1 MSSER
6 GVDRDRESAVKG
18 HIDFEYDST
27 NDVVIATPHWLI
39 EDESDVQE
47 WYAQYERYFRRF
59 GRKVDAVMVLDDF
72 EIKTAIGP
80 RWGEAR
86 ARLLNT
92 FTVRSFR
99 VHATAKVQTFTNTS
113 GARYNAATQEA
124 PTVADAIE
132 GIKAARR
139 AEQRSS

>member
-1 MSSER
+1 MPSEWGFGWDR
-6 GVDRDRESAVKG
+6 GSAVKG

-47 WYAQYERYFRRF
+47 WFSQYERYFRRF

-72 EIKTAIGP
+72 EIKVAIGP

-86 ARLLNT
+86 ARLLHT
-92 FTVRSFR
+92 FTLRSYR

-124 PTVADAIE
+124 ATIADAIE
-132 GIKAARR
+132 GIKAARQ